1 MIKQCFGQELS
12 GAEWKEAGVVWTWK
26 MTQISHPPPCEVK
39 AVFREPEKL
48 RLLSCSSLIV
58 ISAAKLNV
66 NTTASWG
73 KVETLFSWIMTLGF
87 LLDILKLPCLRAAE

>member
-1 MIKQCFGQELS
+1 MEGSRGSLDLEDDTNI
-12 GAEWKEAGVVWTWK
+12 T
-26 MTQISHPPPCEVK
+26 PPLHTHTHNVRLN
-39 AVFREPEKL
+39 AVFREPERL

-66 NTTASWG
+66 NITASWG
-73 KVETLFSWIMTLGF
+73 KVETLVSWIMTLGF